1 MAVSQRLRY
10 EILRRDNHAC
20 RYCGA
25 TAPDVKLNVDH
36 VIPTS
41 LGGSDKPDNLV
52 TACADCNGGKTSSMP
67 NAATVEDVNQETFRQ
82 AVAERQAKL
91 TEHLWRGGHPPE
103 WGPREVERYAA
114 EAAWLYA
121 WSVADNGGDPSHDQY
136 HQFLAHCSALFELG
150 HSVGEILSAAVH
162 AGARMTPRLSWGLDV
177 ANLRNAP
184 VSGEQFSRLHGVYEE
199 WLRIWRERHGAEPGP
214 AMENEFRGRVVLG
227 VRAGHTRGELMQGA
241 RSSVF
246 AKNADVDYFA
256 YHIAC
261 EKAGDN

>member
-82 AVAERQAKL
+82 EGRRRQANRQQREAVGLHLYLVWIWAFEQTGRTPTRREQEFFAAETRKVLACGFSGRVDL
-91 TEHLWRGGHPPE
+91 TEPAYRAGLHNAIDIQSYIKLPAASVSPE
-103 WGPREVERYAA
+103 DQRFVNSVDAVDAWDA
-114 EAAWLYA
+114 EWDHTTL
-121 WSVADNGGDPSHDQY
+121 NGGPTSDQVDAFIDAVGAALDSGRTRDDVITAA
-136 HQFLAHCSALFELG
+136 QSAGRELSLDINAYLPQLDAQG
-150 HSVGEILSAAVH
+150 
-162 AGARMTPRLSWGLDV
+162 GA
-177 ANLRNAP
+177 N
-184 VSGEQFSRLHGVYEE
+184 
-199 WLRIWRERHGAEPGP
+199 
-214 AMENEFRGRVVLG
+214 
-227 VRAGHTRGELMQGA
+227 
-241 RSSVF
+241 
-246 AKNADVDYFA
+246 
-256 YHIAC
+256 
-261 EKAGDN
+261 